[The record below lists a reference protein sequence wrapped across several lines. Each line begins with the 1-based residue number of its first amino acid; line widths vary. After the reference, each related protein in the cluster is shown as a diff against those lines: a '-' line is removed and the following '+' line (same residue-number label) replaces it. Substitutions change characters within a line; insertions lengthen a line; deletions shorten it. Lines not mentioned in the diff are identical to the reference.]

1 MTVSFHKNKFA
12 IIRTVIML
20 MLAILLWIQ
29 GRYPLYLLP
38 LFVFLYFLIS
48 CTSVT
53 MKESVPGWWSA
64 LLNSKVG
71 SKIRF
76 LQKMTVT
83 TPNLLGWAGT
93 VVLFLAGPRFSVW
106 CMQWTILE
114 KELFEKTGKG
124 AMRLN
129 MLCIMVLYLAML
141 VILARPRWA
150 CISAHLIVLLIAFA
164 DYFVYEFRGNE
175 ITFADLDTLGTGL
188 SVAKNYQFRIH
199 DRGAI
204 VLMLTILAI
213 AVVRKFSFHFR
224 HPILVRIA
232 ALALVIWMVPGVW
245 GKIKGRVT
253 QTWEKKGTYKNGFIV
268 NFICGIRDGQID
280 PPSGYTM
287 DEISILEEEYG
298 IGYYVRVEGDEEIG
312 QDADADEDEGA
323 EGADKTAGQT
333 TGQRADQKKA
343 GSAASGAS
351 SGDGTET
358 ASLTGESGEQR
369 RPTIITIM
377 NESFADYR
385 LIGDLQTNIPV
396 TPFIDS
402 LDENT
407 THGFV
412 MTSVYGAKTP
422 NSEWEYLTGHTMA
435 FMPGGSVVY
444 QQFIDKQPFSMVT
457 SLKNLGYKAIAMH
470 PYYSTGWRRNTVYPK
485 LGFDDMMFLDTGDF
499 DETNI
504 LRDYVT
510 DQELF
515 DKIIDQFEA
524 KEEGQPLFIMSVT
537 MQNHGGYK
545 DEYENFTS
553 DVWQVGGELYTD
565 ASQYLSLIH
574 QTDKAVE
581 NLITYFSQVDEPVE
595 IIMFG
600 DHYPSLQAGFV
611 QSLNH
616 KGTSGLTL
624 SELED
629 LFTVPFFIWTN
640 YDSDEEQVDRTS
652 LNYLGTIVLEKAG
665 IELPP
670 YNAFLKDLMEVIP
683 AMNIRGYY
691 SKTQGKYLHN
701 TDATGIER
709 TWMQHYR
716 WLQYNAM
723 FDQENRSDF
732 FFPRPVTQ

>member
-1 MTVSFHKNKFA
+1 MEYSFQIKKNTW
-12 IIRTVIML
+12 IRTGIML
-20 MLAILLWIQ
+20 ALAILFWIQ
-29 GRYPLYLLP
+29 GRYPFWMLP
-38 LFVFLYFLIS
+38 CFTVLYFLIS
-48 CTSVT
+48 ASTVSV
-53 MKESVPGWWSA
+53 KEKVPGWWTA
-64 LLNSKVG
+64 LLKSGIGRKLP
-71 SKIRF
+71 F

-83 TPNLLGWAGT
+83 TTNLLGWAGT
-93 VVLFLAGPRFSVW
+93 VILFLIGPRFSVW

-114 KELFEKTGKG
+114 PELFAKTGKG

-129 MLCIMVLYLAML
+129 TMCILILYLAML
-141 VILARPRWA
+141 VIIARTKWA
-150 CISAHLIVLLIAFA
+150 WISAHLIILLIAFA
-164 DYFVYEFRGNE
+164 DYFVFEFRGNE
-175 ITFADLDTLGTGL
+175 INFSDLDTIGTGL
-188 SVAKNYQFRIH
+188 SVARNYQFRIH

-204 VLMLTILAI
+204 VLMLSILAI
-213 AVVRKFSFHFR
+213 ALVRKFTFRFR
-224 HPILVRIA
+224 HPILLRLA
-232 ALALVIWMVPGVW
+232 ALALVVWLVPAAW
-245 GKIKGRVT
+245 GKIRGKVT
-253 QTWEKKGTYKNGFIV
+253 QTWEKKGTYRNGFIV
-268 NFICGIRDGQID
+268 NFICGIRDGQVD
-280 PPSGYTM
+280 MPSGYSE
-287 DEISILEEEYG
+287 DEIALLEEEYG
-298 IGYYVRVEGDEEIG
+298 AGYYVHPEEDDEVGGDAGEDDALQEAEEGGETSRTEP
-312 QDADADEDEGA
+312 
-323 EGADKTAGQT
+323 
-333 TGQRADQKKA
+333 
-343 GSAASGAS
+343 
-351 SGDGTET
+351 ET
-358 ASLTGESGEQR
+358 ASLTDESGQVR
-369 RPTIITIM
+369 QPTIITIM

-402 LDENT
+402 LIENT
-407 THGFV
+407 TRGYV

-422 NSEWEYLTGHTMA
+422 NSEWEYLTGHSMA

-444 QQFIDKQPFSMVT
+444 QQFIDDRPFSMVT
-457 SLKNLGYKAIAMH
+457 TLKNKGYKAIAMH

-485 LGFDDMMFLDTGDF
+485 LGFDEMMFLDTGDF
-499 DETNI
+499 DETKI
-504 LRDYVT
+504 LRDYIT

-524 KEEGQPLFIMSVT
+524 KEEGQPLFVMSIT

-545 DEYENFTS
+545 DLYENFTH
-553 DVWQVGGELYTD
+553 DVWQVGGEFYTD

-581 NLITYFSQVDEPVE
+581 NLVTYFSQVDEPVE

-611 QSLNH
+611 ESLNH

-640 YDSDEEQVDRTS
+640 YDSDETQIERTS
-652 LNYLGTIVLEKAG
+652 LNYLGTLALEKAG
-665 IELPP
+665 IDLPP

-723 FDQENRSDF
+723 FDQKNRSEV
-732 FFPRPVTQ
+732 FFPHAGD